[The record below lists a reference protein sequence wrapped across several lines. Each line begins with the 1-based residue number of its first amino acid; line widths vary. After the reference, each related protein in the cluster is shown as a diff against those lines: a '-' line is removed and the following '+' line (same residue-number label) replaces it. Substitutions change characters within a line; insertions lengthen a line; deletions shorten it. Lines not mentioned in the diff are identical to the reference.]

1 VIDIWIP
8 QRTRAEHRRLLP
20 DGIVLHELGETGPLP
35 EHLGRCDFFVA
46 AFDPP
51 RVIDA
56 LPRFSGL
63 QVVQSLNAG
72 VEGLVGHIPPGVT
85 LCDGSGIPDI
95 GVAEW
100 AVMVM
105 LAMRR
110 RLPGYIEAQ
119 RTGTW
124 QPAPSPAGGVDLDGA
139 TVLIVGYGSIG
150 RVLEQRVTAFGAR
163 VERVARRPRDGV
175 HGVDALPALLPT
187 ADVVVIL
194 LPVTPSTR
202 GFIDAAF
209 LAAMRRG
216 ALLVNASRG
225 AVVDTGALVAA
236 LHDGHVTAALDVTDP
251 EPLPDGH
258 PLWSAPG
265 VLITPHVAGSVQ
277 AWSARAWRFTAQQ
290 VQRFVRGEPLLNVV
304 VDGY

>member
-1 VIDIWIP
+1 MHGLAGD
-8 QRTRAEHRRLLP
+8 
-20 DGIVLHELGETGPLP
+20 GPLP
-35 EHLGRCDFFVA
+35 EQLGHCDFFVA
-46 AFDPP
+46 ALDTQ

-56 LPRFSGL
+56 MPRFSGL

-72 VEGLVGHIPPGVT
+72 VEGLVDHIPAGVT

-100 AVMVM
+100 VVMVM

-110 RLPGYIEAQ
+110 RMSSYIDAQ
-119 RTGTW
+119 RAARW
-124 QPAPSPAGGVDLDGA
+124 QPGPWPAGGDDLDGA

-150 RVLEQRVTAFGAR
+150 RVLEQRLIAFGAQ
-163 VERVARRPRDGV
+163 VERVARRPRNGV
-175 HGVDALPALLPT
+175 HGAEALPALLPV

-202 GFIDAAF
+202 GFVDAAF

-251 EPLPDGH
+251 EPLPGGH

-265 VLITPHVAGSVQ
+265 VLITPHVAGSVR
-277 AWSARAWRFTAQQ
+277 AWSARAWRFTGEQ
-290 VQRFVRGEPLLNVV
+290 VQRFVRGEPLLNRVD
-304 VDGY
+304 DGY